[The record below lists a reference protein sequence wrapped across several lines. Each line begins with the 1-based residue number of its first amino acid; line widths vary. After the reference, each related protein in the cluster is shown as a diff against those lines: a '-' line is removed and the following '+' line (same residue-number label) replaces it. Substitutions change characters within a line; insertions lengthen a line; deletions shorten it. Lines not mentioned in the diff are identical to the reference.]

1 MGCDIHMYVERKHED
16 QWHNCDYFVPS
27 INWKEA
33 DGPYDS
39 LFTRVP
45 MYEHRNYALF
55 ATLADVRNYGGTDYI
70 CEPKGFPDDASD
82 YTRSEYEDWYGDA
95 HSCSYLTLQELLDFQ
110 KEKHPLKRRGMIS
123 PEAQK
128 DLDLYGILPDTWCQG
143 TSNPGFEFREWEEDV
158 DILEPIIHEL
168 KKRADELYMIYKWAW
183 DSTDE
188 DTRESAYKAA
198 ADIRIVFWFDN

>member
-1 MGCDIHMYVERKHED
+1 MGCDIHMYVERKYED
-16 QWHNCDYFVPS
+16 KWYNCDYFTPS
-27 INWKEA
+27 ISWKEA
-33 DGPYDS
+33 DGPDDS
-39 LFTRVP
+39 KYTRVP

-55 ATLADVRNYGGTDYI
+55 ATLADVRNYGDTDYI
-70 CEPKGFPDDASD
+70 CEPKGFPDDASE
-82 YTRSEYEDWYGDA
+82 YVNAEYEDWYGDA